1 MPGKISVGPISR
13 RRISMRKYR
22 KYLSGAVVLLINI
35 LMICM
40 LLQCFIHFLAPHN
53 HHLLRYSR
61 IFAIIVITFP
71 VMYAALNRLFGGY
84 AIGVENKKSI
94 VFSLSLR
101 VLITDV
107 FTYVEYLIMSY
118 HSIVRNTLAPRDG
131 EIPALFYAF
140 LVQVVI
146 ITLMTLLG
154 NFLYYKIQPPEKCC
168 LVTSSTEELKHVIPK
183 IRKYARRYTIETI
196 VDYRDPDIHKQIKA
210 HETVFFYGIPTDER
224 VHLIE
229 YSYHQNKN
237 IYYSGEICDVIT
249 RYSRITILD
258 DLPFMEVLRD
268 RMRVEQR
275 VIKRAMDI
283 LLGTVGLVIS
293 TPIMLIC
300 AIAVKLCDGGPVF
313 YRQDRITGDDRVFSI
328 YKFRTMYEKSGRDFR
343 SAGINDDRITPIGRI
358 IRKTRMDE
366 LPQLLNI
373 IRGDMSIVGPRPEM
387 VSNVQKYLGELPEFK
402 YRTRMKA
409 GLTGIAQIEGK
420 YNTSPRDKLI
430 LDLMYIENFS
440 IWLDIKLMINTLKI
454 FFKKDSTEGF
464 HSEDY
469 PELEKYRFAADEIEK
484 KSANG

>member
-1 MPGKISVGPISR
+1 MKYRLSRFTR
-13 RRISMRKYR
+13 RRISMRNYR
-22 KYLSGAVVLLINI
+22 KHIGSAVVLLSNV
-35 LMICM
+35 LMIIM

-53 HHLLRYSR
+53 HHLLRFSR

-71 VMYAALNRLFGGY
+71 VMYAALSRLFGGY
-84 AIGVENKKSI
+84 DIGVESKKTI

-101 VLITDV
+101 VLLTDV

-131 EIPALFYAF
+131 EIRSLIFAF
-140 LVQVVI
+140 LVQMLI
-146 ITLMTLLG
+146 ITAMTILG
-154 NFLYYKIQPPEKCC
+154 SFLFYRIKPPEKCC
-168 LVTSSTEELKHVIPK
+168 LVTSSVEELKHVIPK
-183 IRKYARRYTIETI
+183 IRKYTRRYTIETI
-196 VDYRDPDIHKQIKA
+196 VDYRDPDVHKQIKA
-210 HETVFFYGIPTDER
+210 HETIFFYGIPVDER
-224 VHLIE
+224 IRLIE

-237 IYYSGEICDVIT
+237 IYYSGEISDVIT
-249 RYSRITILD
+249 RYSRIAILD

-268 RMRVEQR
+268 RMRIEQR
-275 VIKRAMDI
+275 IIKRAMDI
-283 LLGTVGLVIS
+283 IFSVAGLVITS
-293 TPIMLIC
+293 PIMLVC
-300 AIAVKLCDGGPVF
+300 AIAIKLCDGGPVF

-343 SAGINDDRITPIGRI
+343 SAGVNDDRITPIGRI

-440 IWLDIKLMINTLKI
+440 LWLDVKLMINTLRV

-464 HSEDY
+464 HSEDF
-469 PELEKYRFAADEIEK
+469 PELENYRFIADEIEK

>member
-1 MPGKISVGPISR
+1 
-13 RRISMRKYR
+13 MRKYR
-22 KYLSGAVVLLINI
+22 KYVGSAMVFVMNV
-35 LMICM
+35 LMIIM
-40 LLQCFIHFLAPHN
+40 LLQCFIHFLAPYN
-53 HHLLRYSR
+53 HHLLRFSR

-71 VMYAALNRLFGGY
+71 VMYAALSRLFGGY
-84 AIGVENKKSI
+84 DVGVERKKNI

-101 VLITDV
+101 VLLTDV

-118 HSIVRNTLAPRDG
+118 HSIVRNTLAPREG
-131 EIPALFYAF
+131 EIRSLLFAF
-140 LVQVVI
+140 VVQMII
-146 ITLMTLLG
+146 ITVMTVIG
-154 NFLYYKIQPPEKCC
+154 SFLYYKIQPPEKCC
-168 LVTSSTEELKHVIPK
+168 LITSSTEELKHVVPK
-183 IRKYARRYTIETI
+183 IRKYQRRFTIETI
-196 VDYRDPDIHKQIKA
+196 VDHRDPEVHKRIKE
-210 HETVFFYGIPTDER
+210 HETIFFCGIPTDER
-224 VHLIE
+224 IRLIE
-229 YSYHQNKN
+229 YGYHQNKN
-237 IYYSGEICDVIT
+237 IYYSGEISDVIT
-249 RYSRITILD
+249 RYSRIMILD
-258 DLPFMEVLRD
+258 DLPFMEVRSD
-268 RMRVEQR
+268 RMRFEQR
-275 VIKRAMDI
+275 VLKRAIDI
-283 LLGTVGLVIS
+283 IFSLAGLIITS
-293 TPIMLIC
+293 PIMLVC

-328 YKFRTMYEKSGRDFR
+328 YKFRTMYEKSGKDFR
-343 SAGINDDRITPIGRI
+343 SAGVNDDRITPIGRI

-366 LPQLLNI
+366 LPQLINI

-454 FFKKDSTEGF
+454 FFKQDSTEGF

-469 PELEKYRFAADEIEK
+469 PELENYRFIADEIEK